1 MSHKDAETGHAL
13 LVATLSQAR
22 THRFDILPDTAQRG
36 QLAEELGL
44 NALRKLR
51 FAGEIRSAGKRDW
64 LLTGTLGATVVQPC
78 VQTLAPVT
86 TRIDTE
92 VSRRFVPETGLSFE
106 PGSETEMPEDES
118 IEHLG
123 SHIDPWA
130 VMVEALALAVPDYP
144 RADDAP
150 ALGEYV
156 VTEPGKTPLRE
167 DDTKPFAGLASLRDK
182 LGGGPDHGEE
192 S

>member
-1 MSHKDAETGHAL
+1 MSQKDAETGHAL

-22 THRFDILPDTAQRG
+22 THRFEIIPDEAQRR
-36 QLAEELGL
+36 QLATELGL
-44 NALRKLR
+44 SALRKLR
-51 FAGEIRSAGKRDW
+51 FTGEIRSAGKRDW
-64 LLTGTLGATVVQPC
+64 LLDGTLGATVVQPC

-92 VSRRFVPETGLSFE
+92 VSRRFVPETGITFE
-106 PGSETEMPEDES
+106 PGSESEMPEDES
-118 IEHLG
+118 IEQLG

-150 ALGEYV
+150 ALGEFV
-156 VTEPGKTPLRE
+156 VTEPGKTPMRE
-167 DDTKPFAGLASLRDK
+167 QDTKPFAGLAGLRDK
-182 LGGGPDHGEE
+182 LDGGDD